1 LVFIALKTIIRMS
14 ISINQSVNVEVIS
27 LNDTKSKAVRKPKLS
42 AKLEKQ
48 MIFGCWFLQHLV
60 DQSVLADAAQLSRA
74 RNELKMFENLDAQ
87 TAFYENFET
96 NMAATQKVTRK
107 EIADFHRPAKAPKA
121 PKAKKD
127 KAESEGGEVAEPKRG
142 RKKKVVETVVDNNK
156 DFIDQLVAVANARS
170 AEQVAA
176 IVSESTSNISNVEP
190 EVTPIIAT
198 TNITQVK
205 EKKPRKKAEP
215 KSSETVVAAVVSA
228 PVVAPVVVAE
238 VVAEVASE
246 PVKAAPKKRAAPKK
260 KEADVVAPVVVSEPV
275 VVAAVAVVAKAAE
288 PVKEKAAPKKKAE
301 PKAKVDTKAIEEAK
315 RVAELKAV
323 EDARQAFELEQARQA
338 EILAAKNEA
347 DEEEED
353 DEKSHHTVETPESDD
368 EDEEEEEEEIHAREF
383 VFNGKQYLIDENTN
397 EVYDHETQE
406 LIGTFD
412 KESNMII
419 AE

>member
-1 LVFIALKTIIRMS
+1 MVFIALKTIIRMS

-27 LNDTKSKAVRKPKLS
+27 LNDSKSKAVRKPKLS

-60 DQSVLADAAQLSRA
+60 DQNILADAAQLSRA

-87 TAFYENFET
+87 SAFYENFET

-107 EIADFHRPAKAPKA
+107 EIADFHKPPKAPKA
-121 PKAKKD
+121 PRAKKAD
-127 KAESEGGEVAEPKRG
+127 AEGGGVAEPKRG

-190 EVTPIIAT
+190 EVTPIIP
-198 TNITQVK
+198 TNITQVIESTVESAAPKKRAAPKKK
-205 EKKPRKKAEP
+205 EA
-215 KSSETVVAAVVSA
+215 VVAAVVSA
-228 PVVAPVVVAE
+228 PVVVAE
-238 VVAEVASE
+238 VVAAVVASE

-260 KEADVVAPVVVSEPV
+260 KEAEVVAPVVVSEPV

-301 PKAKVDTKAIEEAK
+301 PKAKVDTKALEAARK
-315 RVAELKAV
+315 VTELKAI
-323 EDARQAFELEQARQA
+323 EDARHAFELEQARQA
-338 EILAAKNEA
+338 EILAAKNEIDFGDEDDA
-347 DEEEED
+347 QSHHTVELPESDDEEEED
-353 DEKSHHTVETPESDD
+353 
-368 EDEEEEEEEIHAREF
+368 EIQAREF
-383 VFNGKQYLIDENTN
+383 VLDGKQYLIDENTN
-397 EVYDHETQE
+397 DVYDHETQE

-412 KESNMII
+412 KASNTII

>member
-1 LVFIALKTIIRMS
+1 MS

-176 IVSESTSNISNVEP
+176 IVSESTPNISNVEP

-260 KEADVVAPVVVSEPV
+260 KEAEVVAPVVVSEPV

-301 PKAKVDTKAIEEAK
+301 PKAKVDTKAVEAAALAAAAEEARK
-315 RVAELKAV
+315 VTELKAI
-323 EDARQAFELEQARQA
+323 EDARHAFELEQARQA

-347 DEEEED
+347 EHED
-353 DEKSHHTVETPESDD
+353 DDDDAQSHHTVELPESD
-368 EDEEEEEEEIHAREF
+368 DEEEEEEEEIQAREF
-383 VFNGKQYLIDENTN
+383 VLDGKQYLIDENTN

-412 KESNMII
+412 KASNMII
-419 AE
+419 AAE

>member
-1 LVFIALKTIIRMS
+1 MS
-14 ISINQSVNVEVIS
+14 IEMNSQSVNVEVIS
-27 LNDTKSKAVRKPKLS
+27 LNDSKSKAVRKPKLS

-74 RNELKMFENLDAQ
+74 RIELKMFENLDAQ

-215 KSSETVVAAVVSA
+215 KSSETVVSAVVSA

-238 VVAEVASE
+238 VVAEVASD

-301 PKAKVDTKAIEEAK
+301 PKAKAAEEAK

-347 DEEEED
+347 DEEED

-412 KESNMII
+412 KDSNMII